1 MILKLN
7 FTRSGRNDRR
17 KSLGA
22 PGRVGRFPEK
32 TDEQLAKTD
41 AKLDRIAE
49 MLRGV
54 SNNQGKVAETS
65 AQIDRFSEMDDHHLE
80 ELLYRTTFKTPKT
93 IAREFFF
100 NLLEI
105 NPVVAGK
112 SFEIIHSGFHAS
124 RAGTEEAYDLVLF
137 NKDTVFIFEV
147 NDQVHPKDIE
157 TLIHR
162 KGGNFPLLFPQ
173 YCDFQRHLGLATFSI
188 TDAVLEEALSRGVT
202 VLQRRGDLIETSP
215 AAA

>member
-1 MILKLN
+1 MTEEKVWELLAELVASQK
-7 FTRSGRNDRR
+7 
-17 KSLGA
+17 
-22 PGRVGRFPEK
+22 K
-32 TDEQLAKTD
+32 TDEQLAQTD

-49 MLRGV
+49 MLGGV

-112 SFEIIHSGFHAS
+112 SFEIIHSGFQALRS
-124 RAGTEEAYDLVLF
+124 GIEEAYDLVLF
-137 NKDTVFIFEV
+137 NRDTVFIFEV
-147 NDQVHPKDIE
+147 NDQVRPKDIE

-162 KGGNFPLLFPQ
+162 KGGNFPILFPQ
-173 YCDFQRHLGLATFSI
+173 YRDFQRHLGLATFSI
-188 TDAVLEEALSRGVT
+188 EDDVLQEALDRGVP
-202 VLQRRGDLIETSP
+202 VLQRRGDLIETIP
-215 AAA
+215 TAA

>member
-22 PGRVGRFPEK
+22 LGRAGRFPEK

-49 MLRGV
+49 MLGGV

-147 NDQVHPKDIE
+147 NDRVHHKVIA
-157 TLIHR
+157 TLIKR
-162 KGGNFPLLFPQ
+162 KGGNFPLLFPE
-173 YCDFQRHLGLATFSI
+173 YIEFQRYLGLATFSI
-188 TDAVLEEALSRGVT
+188 EDDVLQEALDRGVN
-202 VLQRRGDLIETSP
+202 VLQRHGDLLETFP

>member
-1 MILKLN
+1 MTEEKVWELLAELVASQK
-7 FTRSGRNDRR
+7 
-17 KSLGA
+17 
-22 PGRVGRFPEK
+22 K

-49 MLRGV
+49 MLGGV

-124 RAGTEEAYDLVLF
+124 RAGIEEAYDLVLF

-147 NDQVHPKDIE
+147 NDRVHTKDIE
-157 TLIHR
+157 TLIKR
-162 KGGNFPLLFPQ
+162 KGGNFLLLFPQ
-173 YCDFQRHLGLATFSI
+173 YRDFQRHLGLATFSME
-188 TDAVLEEALSRGVT
+188 DAVLEEALSRGVT
-202 VLQRRGDLIETSP
+202 VLQRRGDLIETIP

>member
-1 MILKLN
+1 M
-7 FTRSGRNDRR
+7 
-17 KSLGA
+17 
-22 PGRVGRFPEK
+22 
-32 TDEQLAKTD
+32 TDLQLARK
-41 AKLDRIAE
+41 
-49 MLRGV
+49 
-54 SNNQGKVAETS
+54 
-65 AQIDRFSEMDDHHLE
+65 
-80 ELLYRTTFKTPKT
+80 FKTPKT
-93 IAREFFF
+93 IPRV
-100 NLLEI
+100 LQL
-105 NPVVAGK
+105 AGNQ

-147 NDQVHPKDIE
+147 NDQVRPKDIE

-188 TDAVLEEALSRGVT
+188 EDAVLEEALSRGVT
-202 VLQRRGDLIETSP
+202 VLQRRGDLIETIP

>member
-1 MILKLN
+1 MTEEKVWEFLAELVASQK
-7 FTRSGRNDRR
+7 
-17 KSLGA
+17 
-22 PGRVGRFPEK
+22 K
-32 TDEQLAKTD
+32 TDEQLAKTDAQLAKTD

-49 MLRGV
+49 MLGGI
-54 SNNQGKVAETS
+54 SNNQGKIAKTS

-112 SFEIIHSGFHAS
+112 PFEIIHSGFHAS
-124 RAGTEEAYDLVLF
+124 RAGIEEAYDLVLF

-147 NDQVHPKDIE
+147 NDQVRPKDIE

-188 TDAVLEEALSRGVT
+188 EDAVLEEALSRGVT
-202 VLQRRGDLIETSP
+202 VLQRRGDLIETIP